1 MTEEEVLKAI
11 ENFKNAIIQLK
22 TENKSLKEEIANLKN
37 NTINYN
43 TQVVEKI
50 KEIESLIND

>member
-22 TENKSLKEEIANLKN
+22 AENKSLKEEIANLKN